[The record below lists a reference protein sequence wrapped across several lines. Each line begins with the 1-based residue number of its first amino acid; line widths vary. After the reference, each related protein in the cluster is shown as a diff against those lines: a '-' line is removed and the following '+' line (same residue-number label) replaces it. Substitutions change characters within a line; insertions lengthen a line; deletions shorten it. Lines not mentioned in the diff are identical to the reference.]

1 MWYSAVYVAPE
12 LPCLIQNLQQPEA
25 EPIGPEKE
33 ETDAKDKA
41 IQDKSND
48 QRCNRYTCQMAVES
62 GQGTDGQLQP
72 PRLNWALRNAVNDTA
87 KQIERQAEREMA
99 KAASIPGKRVEAGI
113 YIRPMATADLLEATV
128 RGSKSP
134 ILLKIFKAKETLAG
148 VTVRIW
154 GKKQV
159 LPHAF
164 IRSGKFP
171 DRKDLGMGGIYLPAS
186 AKIEVLFARCPVL
199 QLPKQWL

>member
-1 MWYSAVYVAPE
+1 MTSAAIIIHTKWQLKQVKE
-12 LPCLIQNLQQPEA
+12 LM
-25 EPIGPEKE
+25 
-33 ETDAKDKA
+33 D
-41 IQDKSND
+41 
-48 QRCNRYTCQMAVES
+48 
-62 GQGTDGQLQP
+62 QLQP

-87 KQIERQAEREMA
+87 KQVERQAERDVA
-99 KAASIPGKRVEAGI
+99 KAASIPGKRVKAGI

-134 ILLKIFKAKETLAG
+134 LPLKIFKAKETPAG

-164 IRSGKFP
+164 IRGGKFP
-171 DRKDLGMGGIYLPAS
+171 DRKDLGMGGHI
-186 AKIEVLFARCPVL
+186 FARIGKNRSPIRKVPGATIAEAMVQPAISNAL
-199 QLPKQWL
+199 VKLGQERMLVNLKRQLDRYSRSRSVRH